1 MNSQN
6 NNLNEQHKTQNND
19 QIHEDEKEFLC
30 PKCGCKLDGN
40 EIYCP
45 NCGEFFNKKEQKSI
59 KQSNNLINSFEGFIK
74 QIREKLNNSIH
85 PKRNK
90 IILCVLSSIAII
102 FVINQMIY
110 YSNPCDDELK
120 DCLSANANLVS
131 SSENV
136 EDIKTIDSEILKFKN
151 KRISDKYLREDVKPL
166 FEACQKEL
174 SSIEDEDNLE
184 DNNDYLKS
192 KRDKYLTYMQLD
204 DLNYVHLTTTQQE
217 KLANY
222 FIAYDTTKNF
232 PNRNVIYRESGKG
245 HIDFDVINNTPYTVR
260 RSYVEV
266 DLKIGGEYYS
276 DYGYANDINSGL
288 RDSVTMDLYGR
299 YDEIPSGDISN
310 VSILVE
316 ADLETY

>member
-1 MNSQN
+1 MNSQTN
-6 NNLNEQHKTQNND
+6 NFYEPPKKPSNN
-19 QIHEDEKEFLC
+19 QTVENKEEILC
-30 PKCGCKLDGN
+30 PKCGYKIN
-40 EIYCP
+40 SSEIYCP
-45 NCGEFFNKKEQKSI
+45 NCGEFFDKKVQKSI
-59 KQSNNLINSFEGFIK
+59 IQSSNLQNYLKVFSK
-74 QIREKLNNSIH
+74 KLKEKLNNSTH
-85 PKRNK
+85 PKRNR
-90 IILCVLSSIAII
+90 IILCVLSGIAIVLI
-102 FVINQMIY
+102 VNQIIY

-151 KRISDKYLREDVKPL
+151 KRISDKYLRDDVKPL
-166 FEACQKEL
+166 FEACQREL
-174 SSIEDEDNLE
+174 SSIKDEENLE
-184 DNNDYLKS
+184 DNNAYLES

-204 DLNYVHLTTTQQE
+204 DYNYVHLTTTQQE

-222 FIAYDTTKNF
+222 VIAYDTTKNF
-232 PNRNVIYRESGKG
+232 PNRNVIYKESGKG
-245 HIDFDVINNTPYTVR
+245 HIDFDVINNTPYAVR

-276 DYGYANDINSGL
+276 DYGYAYDINSGL
-288 RDSVTMDLYGR
+288 RDSMTMNLYGR
-299 YDEIPSGDISN
+299 YDEIPSGKISN